1 MIGSSSPATAS
12 SPASSGATSY
22 NSFPVN
28 AHTKIIIQRWN
39 EYSESESYYILKYS
53 NHEYYRLTT
62 WNLLSIFPPYMSQ
75 TLYAGQSD
83 REDVTFFSDF

>member
-53 NHEYYRLTT
+53 NHESYIIY
-62 WNLLSIFPPYMSQ
+62 FPPRICVFANIS
-75 TLYAGQSD
+75 A
-83 REDVTFFSDF
+83 